1 MPVRSGALAE
11 HYRRA
16 PAPPAKAGAA
26 SAPAATL
33 ARRPERSPRAGA
45 LRRSHL
51 SRSGTTLNTTERYL
65 HAIRASEF
73 ADAATRALTPR
84 PEQART
90 LAAVPVEPAA
100 RSSSGRTS
108 EAHPPNNPCPPKWG
122 TPFHHCGTISRHSR
136 MAAARRHAQP
146 PQAPLSRRREGQRW
160 PRRAG
165 PARPTGGTSLNVAL
179 RGHGKAAGPATAPR
193 RPRPGAGGQARRAV
207 RSRACGRRA

>member
-1 MPVRSGALAE
+1 MRQNGERPPVPQR
-11 HYRRA
+11 
-16 PAPPAKAGAA
+16 
-26 SAPAATL
+26 T
-33 ARRPERSPRAGA
+33 
-45 LRRSHL
+45 
-51 SRSGTTLNTTERYL
+51 RSGTTLNTTERYL

-160 PRRAG
+160 AKASGASAANRSYCQMLWMRGRENAQAATFSSVVAWSLVSSLVTRMPSVNLASSRTSATSSWPLKRRQRCWA
-165 PARPTGGTSLNVAL
+165 ASSSL
-179 RGHGKAAGPATAPR
+179 
-193 RPRPGAGGQARRAV
+193 
-207 RSRACGRRA
+207 

>member
-1 MPVRSGALAE
+1 MPMLTAFSRTACPFDPARSRSITGERPLPRRKRGPPARPPRRSRVVRSDRLEPAHSDARICRGAVPPQ
-11 HYRRA
+11 YNRA
-16 PAPPAKAGAA
+16 V
-26 SAPAATL
+26 
-33 ARRPERSPRAGA
+33 
-45 LRRSHL
+45 
-51 SRSGTTLNTTERYL
+51 SG
-65 HAIRASEF
+65 
-73 ADAATRALTPR
+73 
-84 PEQART
+84 ART